1 MSLTCVFINLDRDT
15 QRRAHMDAE
24 CAKAGLAATRF
35 SAANGAHL
43 ADELKPFFP
52 LANDRERSFLTPG
65 ETGCYAS
72 HLAICQQIATGALT
86 APVLVLEDD
95 VELPA
100 SFAALLGEIVAKLP
114 ADWDIVRLTN
124 DSKQIAAPIA
134 AAGPHRIVR
143 YTNIPGSTGALMWS
157 RAGAEKFLAAEAR
170 ALPVDQDLRRAWHW
184 KLETYG
190 VLPAPVRRDIFDV
203 SSIDA
208 MTGSGASHRSKA
220 KRQAHLRAERRRE
233 AGARFAHGVRTF
245 GTMRWLLAET
255 LSALIALAPKKQ
267 RPALLVR
274 AGAWFATE
282 RR

>member
-1 MSLTCVFINLDRDT
+1 MMLSCVFINLDRDT
-15 QRRAHMDAE
+15 QRRAHMERE
-24 CAKAGLAATRF
+24 CAKAGLVATRF
-35 SAANGAHL
+35 SAANGAQL
-43 ADELKPFFP
+43 SDELKPFFP

-72 HLAICQQIATGALT
+72 HLAICQQIVSGALA

-100 SFAALLGEIVAKLP
+100 NFAALLQKVIAELP
-114 ADWDIVRLTN
+114 ARWDIVRLTN

-134 AAGPHRIVR
+134 AVGAHRIVR

-157 RAGAEKFLAAEAR
+157 RAGAEKFLAAEVR
-170 ALPVDQDLRRAWHW
+170 ALPVDQDLRRAWRW

-190 VLPAPVRRDIFDV
+190 VLPAPVRRDIFEV

-220 KRQAHLRAERRRE
+220 KRQAQLRAARRRE
-233 AGARFAHGVRTF
+233 AGARFEHGARTF
-245 GTMRWLLAET
+245 GVVRWIAAET
-255 LSALIALAPKKQ
+255 LSALIALAPKRQ
-267 RPALLVR
+267 RPALLTR
-274 AGAWFATE
+274 AGALFAE
-282 RR
+282 R